1 MTLIATWLLMSIPIF
16 KIKERY
22 IMVDCEYIV
31 NYDECALHS
40 NMVCNG
46 CMNCPDQK
54 PIKPVENKENQE

>member
-1 MTLIATWLLMSIPIF
+1 MCIPIF
-16 KIKERY
+16 KTKERAT
-22 IMVDCEYIV
+22 MVDCEYIV

-54 PIKPVENKENQE
+54 PIANKENQNENNQAGAF

>member
-1 MTLIATWLLMSIPIF
+1 
-16 KIKERY
+16 
-22 IMVDCEYIV
+22 MVDCEYIV

-54 PIKPVENKENQE
+54 PIANKENQNENNQAGAF